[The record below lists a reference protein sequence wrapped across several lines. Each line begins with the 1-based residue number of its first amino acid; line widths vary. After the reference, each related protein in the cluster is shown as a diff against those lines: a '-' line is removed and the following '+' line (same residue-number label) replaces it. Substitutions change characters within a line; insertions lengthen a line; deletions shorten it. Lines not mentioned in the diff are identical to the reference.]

1 MNTVNVALVQQR
13 MLDDYQAN
21 LDTSLAQIAQAARK
35 GARLIV
41 LCELHTSLY
50 FCQEESARY
59 FEFAQEIP
67 GPLTNQLSQSAKRN
81 QVIIVGSVFE
91 KRAQGLYHNTAVV
104 VDQDGSLAGIYR
116 KMHIPDGPGYH
127 EKYYF
132 TAGDTGFNPIQ
143 TSLGKL
149 GVLVCWD
156 QWFPEAA
163 RLMALGGAEI
173 LIFPTAIG
181 WDLKDPNE
189 EKEHQTQ
196 AWQIIQQSH
205 AISNNLPVICTNR
218 VGYENDT
225 SGITKGIDF
234 WGQSFVT
241 DAFGKITAQGSS
253 DTAET
258 LHATIDL
265 SEAERC
271 RQVWPYLRDRRI
283 DAYGNIGRRFVDESA
298 DSIPEQA
305 VPDKELQR
313 AK

>member
-13 MLDDYQAN
+13 MLADYQAN
-21 LDTSLAQIAQAARK
+21 LETNLAQIAQAARR
-35 GARLIV
+35 GAHLIV
-41 LCELHTSLY
+41 LCELHTNLY
-50 FCQEESARY
+50 FCQEESARN
-59 FEFAQEIP
+59 FELAQGIP
-67 GPLTNQLSQSAKRN
+67 GSLTDQLSQAAKRN

-104 VDQDGSLAGIYR
+104 LDQDGSLAGTYR

-132 TAGDTGFNPIQ
+132 AAGDSDFSPIQ
-143 TSLGKL
+143 TSLGNL

-163 RLMALGGAEI
+163 RLMALGGADV

-181 WDLKDPNE
+181 WDPENPGE
-189 EKEHQTQ
+189 EKQRQMQ
-196 AWQIIQQSH
+196 AWKIIQQSH
-205 AISNNLPVICTNR
+205 AISNNLPIICTNR
-218 VGYENDT
+218 VGFENDP
-225 SGITKGIDF
+225 SGVTKGIHF

-258 LHATIDL
+258 LHVKIDF
-265 SEAERC
+265 SETERC
-271 RQVWPYLRDRRI
+271 RQVWPFLRDRRI

-298 DSIPEQA
+298 DSILEQA
-305 VPDKELQR
+305 VPDKESR
-313 AK
+313 KIK